1 MTSSHPEPATAGG
14 IPSAAETADPEQ
26 PTAGQST
33 AGQSSAGQ
41 STARRRVLL
50 VFAGLL
56 VSMLL
61 SSLDQTIFS
70 TALPTIV
77 GELHGVN
84 HMLWVTTA
92 YLVAATIMMPIYG
105 KLGDLLGRKGLFIG
119 ALTVFLVGSA
129 IGGLAQDMTWLIVAR
144 AVQGIGGGGLMILSQ
159 AIIADVV
166 PVRERSKYM
175 GVMGAVFGVSSVAG
189 PLLGGWFTESI
200 GWRWAF
206 WINIP
211 LGLAAIASA
220 AVFLRLPR
228 HHTKVRFDVWGT
240 ITMAIAVTS
249 IILVASWGGTEHE
262 WGSPTINA
270 LIVLAVVFSAAF
282 VLAEHRAAEPIIP
295 LSVFRNR
302 NFVLATS
309 AGLFVGVAMFG
320 TIAYLP
326 TYLQMVA
333 GVDAT
338 VSGLLMI
345 PMILGLMAAALTTG
359 QLAARTGRYKWM
371 PIASMI
377 VLGVGLWLLSTLT
390 PTTPLWVLLAYLFIV
405 GSGVGLAMQILV
417 LVVQNSFPDRQV
429 GTATGANNFF
439 REIGASLGAAVVGAL
454 FTSRLTDLL
463 AERLPEGGQAGD
475 ANSFTP
481 ELVNGM
487 PDALREAVVGAYN
500 DALTP
505 VFAALIPMLVIGL
518 VLAVFI
524 KEVPLRA
531 SLEPAEETGPE
542 EPGSTPADTTT
553 SEGTLRS

>member
-1 MTSSHPEPATAGG
+1 
-14 IPSAAETADPEQ
+14 
-26 PTAGQST
+26 
-33 AGQSSAGQ
+33 
-41 STARRRVLL
+41 
-50 VFAGLL
+50 
-56 VSMLL
+56 
-61 SSLDQTIFS
+61 
-70 TALPTIV
+70 
-77 GELHGVN
+77 
-84 HMLWVTTA
+84 
-92 YLVAATIMMPIYG
+92 MMPIYG